1 MSIVGVPRFNG
12 GRVSEYPNRLN
23 SSDMEAFSR
32 LRFRSFSSRSAIS
45 SLIEDLLSMSSLMIS
60 SRLLV
65 SLCVLMVRL
74 SMNSVSIMD
83 IVYDGYHHIAVLM
96 NVSTE
101 GLL

>member
-1 MSIVGVPRFNG
+1 
-12 GRVSEYPNRLN
+12 
-23 SSDMEAFSR
+23 
-32 LRFRSFSSRSAIS
+32 
-45 SLIEDLLSMSSLMIS
+45 MIS

-96 NVSTE
+96 N
-101 GLL
+101 GLTVNVHMIVTVLSREERMFSFSLLNDEPHR